1 MRLGLVVSIALVACG
16 PNGRDGNGGI
26 DAGVPVDAA
35 PAVCS
40 DGAHRCNGPQWQVCN
55 SNLWITQDNCT
66 AACDTEL
73 GCIACTPNV
82 DVCQSG
88 DVHSC
93 DASGVIGGV
102 TMACTGANICDG
114 GHCVDACAN
123 AATNRSYV
131 GCEYWAVDLDNALE
145 VIDLQ
150 SSGNCSLV
158 TGAKNVTMS
167 VCENAANN
175 AVAGTCDPPGNSCPS
190 GYTCKSAAVCVLD
203 AQHSPFAIVVSNP
216 NSRAVNVTV
225 ANGQGM
231 TYTTSVDA
239 GKVQALLPQAA
250 PQSFPDQS
258 LDNTGTTKSA
268 YKVTSDL
275 PIVAYQ
281 FNPLDNVNVFSNDAS
296 LLIPRT
302 AFDVEYYNMAWPTED
317 RRNATAGQPGTND
330 FYGYLTVVAWKD
342 GTQVEITPTS
352 AVQASATQTTIA
364 AGTPTVFTLNAFETL
379 NLEGAAP
386 DGDLTG
392 SHIKSV
398 DGTTTF
404 GVFGGQ
410 EAMYFGET
418 TPPDNSHTDGPCCAD
433 HIEEMLFPTSTWGM
447 NFAIARS
454 QKRTNEPDVL
464 RIVAQK
470 PNTTVTFNPAPASG
484 TCGTLAPG
492 QFCQVKIAGD
502 TAVTATQ
509 PVLIGHYL
517 ESSIWQDDLFG
528 SVVGEGDPS
537 MAIAVPVEQFRT
549 DYTILIPSQYAK
561 NFLSIATGNTGDVYV
576 DGTKLSGLTSFGGMF
591 RAVRPGVTAG
601 QHKITCPN
609 GCGVLVY
616 GYSDAVSYMF
626 AGGLDLKQIVIN

>member
-1 MRLGLVVSIALVACG
+1 MRLGLVLSIALVACG
-16 PNGRDGNGGI
+16 PGGRDGNGDDV
-26 DAGVPVDAA
+26 DAGVPPDGAD
-35 PAVCS
+35 VCS

-55 SNLWITQDNCT
+55 SNLWITQDTCT
-66 AACDTEL
+66 ASCDPDL
-73 GCIACTPNV
+73 GCVACAPGIA
-82 DVCQSG
+82 VCQGG

-93 DASGVIGGV
+93 DAQGNVGGV

-114 GHCVDACAN
+114 AQCVDACAN
-123 AATNRSYV
+123 AAMNRSYV

-150 SSGNCSLV
+150 GSINCQLT

-167 VCENAANN
+167 VCEDSGNTT
-175 AVAGTCDPPGNSCPS
+175 VAGTCDPPGNTCPS
-190 GYTCKSAAVCVLD
+190 GFTCKSAAVCVLD

-216 NSRAVNVTV
+216 NARAVNVTV
-225 ANGQGM
+225 SNAQGM
-231 TYTTSVDA
+231 TFTASVDA

-258 LDNTGTTKSA
+258 LDNTGDTKSA
-268 YKVTSDL
+268 YKVVSDL

-302 AFDVEYYNMAWPTED
+302 AFDIEYYNMAWPTED
-317 RRNATAGQPGTND
+317 RRTPAPGTND

-342 GTQVEITPTS
+342 GTQVEVTPTA
-352 AVQASATQTTIA
+352 AVLAGATQTSIA
-364 AGTPTVFTLNAFETL
+364 AGTPTVFTLNAYETL
-379 NLEGAAP
+379 NLEAAGP

-392 SHIKSV
+392 SHVRSV

-410 EAMYFGET
+410 EAMFFGET
-418 TPPDNSHTDGPCCAD
+418 TPPDATHTAGPCCAD

-470 PNTTVTFNPAPASG
+470 AGTTVTFNPAPASG
-484 TCGTLAPG
+484 TCGTLGPG

-517 ESSIWQDDLFG
+517 ESSIWQSEFDG
-528 SVVGEGDPS
+528 SAVGDGDPS
-537 MAIAVPVEQFRT
+537 MAIAVPIEQFRT
-549 DYTILIPSQYAK
+549 DYTILIPSQYQQ
-561 NFLSIATGNTGDVYV
+561 NFLSIATGNSGDVFV
-576 DGTKLSGLTSFGGMF
+576 DGTKLSGLTSFGGQF
-591 RAVRPGVTAG
+591 RAARPGVNAG
-601 QHKITCPN
+601 QHHITCAN